1 MFAIRNKKLRIRIR
15 ILLEL
20 EQEVMV
26 GGLSVAPR
34 DLWDPPWT
42 DQLFLK
48 YVAMPFALSSVLAP
62 SSTARSP

>member
-1 MFAIRNKKLRIRIR
+1 
-15 ILLEL
+15 
-20 EQEVMV
+20 MV